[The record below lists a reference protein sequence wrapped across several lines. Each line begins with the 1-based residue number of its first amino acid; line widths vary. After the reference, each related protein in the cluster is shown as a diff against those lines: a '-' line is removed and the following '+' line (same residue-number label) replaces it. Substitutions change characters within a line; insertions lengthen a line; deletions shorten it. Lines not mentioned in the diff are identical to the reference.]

1 MKAIASEEY
10 GMGQHE
16 AQWHAYRI
24 EVSSSCLFNRR
35 YGLDSISGDY

>member
-1 MKAIASEEY
+1 MKAIAFAEY

-24 EVSSSCLFNRR
+24 EVSSSCLFNRG